1 MADSCVGSEGGE
13 NLQDL
18 CREKALATIL
28 QVTKAGRKG
37 LGMRLNVSYV
47 WYIAYANNLQ
57 SSTSVTC
64 NFPYVKAL

>member
-1 MADSCVGSEGGE
+1 MADSFVGSEGGE

-18 CREKALATIL
+18 CREKALATLL
-28 QVTKAGRKG
+28 QVTKAGRGG

-57 SSTSVTC
+57 S
-64 NFPYVKAL
+64 PKEPIG